1 MDEATVLSLWPL
13 GLSQL
18 LYLQSKSEE
27 LRRLIGLVMN
37 SHALSISAATEV
49 NQLVSAAEG

>member
-49 NQLVSAAEG
+49 NQLVSAA